1 MTKTLYKKKMVIID
15 IIVFTFLL
23 LLDQVTKLLIKYYFF
38 NENYILIQDVLG
50 IKFQKNTGGP
60 WGILKEQSF
69 LFVFVAAVILFC
81 IIYVLIKIPDKKKY
95 SALHVVLAGVSAG
108 VCGNVADRLLHGYV
122 IDFISIEMIS
132 FPIFNFADIFVTVFS
147 VVLIFLFVFKY
158 KENDLLFMDIKQKK
172 YRELK

>member
-1 MTKTLYKKKMVIID
+1 MYVKIMQSYPKKARIERSRENAYWASKE
-15 IIVFTFLL
+15 TFL
-23 LLDQVTKLLIKYYFF
+23 DSVGEFF
-38 NENYILIQDVLG
+38 NDIYLKLSGVKNGTDNYSDPSDVTIDKIPSG
-50 IKFQKNTGGP
+50 
-60 WGILKEQSF
+60 
-69 LFVFVAAVILFC
+69 AVILFC

-95 SALHVVLAGVSAG
+95 SALHVVLAGISAG

-122 IDFISIEMIS
+122 IDFISIEIIS
-132 FPIFNFADIFVTVFS
+132 FPIFNFADVFVTVFS